1 MRAGIIPVGR
11 IDAKILKCVCDA
23 LHEIFNVFTEIKDV
37 QPVPAHAY
45 VEERGQYLASAFVSI
60 ASRGECDKNI
70 VITDVDVYS
79 PGLNF
84 VFGQAELG
92 GKGCMISI
100 HRLQSDENDVLEK
113 RVKKE
118 AVHEIG
124 HTLGLSHCQDKKC
137 VMSYSPSINGV
148 DYKGQT
154 LCSRCERICSR

>member
-1 MRAGIIPVGR
+1 MHIGVIPVGNV
-11 IDAKILKCVCDA
+11 DAKILKYVCDA
-23 LHEIFNVFTEIKDV
+23 LHEIFD
-37 QPVPAHAY
+37 VPAEVKDAQPIPKHAY
-45 VEERGQYLASAFVSI
+45 VEKREQYLASAFVSI
-60 ASRGECDKNI
+60 AARGECDKNI
-70 VITDVDVYS
+70 AITDVDAYS
-79 PGLNF
+79 PELNF

-100 HRLQSDENDVLEK
+100 HRLRSFNSGTLEE

-148 DYKGQT
+148 DYKGRT
-154 LCSRCERICSR
+154 LCPRCERLCSR

>member
-1 MRAGIIPVGR
+1 MRVGIIPVGR
-11 IDAKILKCVCDA
+11 IDAKILKYVCDA
-23 LHEIFNVFTEIKDV
+23 VHEIFDASAEIKDA
-37 QPVPAHAY
+37 QPIPIHAY
-45 VEERGQYLASAFVSI
+45 VEKREQYLASAFVSI

-70 VITDVDVYS
+70 AITDVDVYS

-100 HRLQSDENDVLEK
+100 HRLRSCNSNTLKE
-113 RVKKE
+113 RIKKE

-137 VMSYSPSINGV
+137 VMSYSPSLNEV

-154 LCSRCERICSR
+154 PCPRCEGPCSR

>member
-1 MRAGIIPVGR
+1 MRVGIIPVG
-11 IDAKILKCVCDA
+11 DVDVKILKCVCDA
-23 LHEIFNVFTEIKDV
+23 LHEVFNASTEIEDV
-37 QPVPAHAY
+37 QPAPAHAY
-45 VEERGQYLASAFVSI
+45 VEKRGQYLSSAFVSI

-70 VITDVDVYS
+70 AITDVDVYS

-100 HRLQSDENDVLEK
+100 HRLRSCNSDTLEK

-124 HTLGLSHCQDKKC
+124 HTLGISHCQDSKC
-137 VMSYSPSINGV
+137 VMSYSPSLNGV

-154 LCSRCERICSR
+154 LCLGCERSCSR